1 MQVRILGWVTLGLIV
16 GCLVV
21 PCRSWSGTREAILTE
36 ETDHTA
42 TRGVLVETD
51 KDRYKTGELI
61 EFCVSNHLDTPITT
75 RDQLSFCS
83 IIALEREVEGDDE
96 WQEIRNCLSGAPVAE
111 VTLDPGSSHTVKI
124 KIDPAPPGALVSGR
138 YRAVLFYSHGNRFSL
153 SAENSHIARSEP
165 FLID

>member
-51 KDRYKTGELI
+51 KDRYEIGEAI
-61 EFCVSNHLDTPITT
+61 EVHITNLLDQVITT
-75 RDQLSFCS
+75 HDQRSFCS
-83 IIALEREVEGDDE
+83 IIALEREVENGEE
-96 WQEIRNCLSGAPVAE
+96 WEEVRNCLSGAPVSE
-111 VTLDPGSSHTVKI
+111 VTLEPGSRHTVRLETSST
-124 KIDPAPPGALVSGR
+124 PTGALVPGR
-138 YRAVLFYSHGNRFSL
+138 YRAALAYSHGERFSL
-153 SAENSHIARSEP
+153 TEENSFVARSEP
-165 FLID
+165 FQID